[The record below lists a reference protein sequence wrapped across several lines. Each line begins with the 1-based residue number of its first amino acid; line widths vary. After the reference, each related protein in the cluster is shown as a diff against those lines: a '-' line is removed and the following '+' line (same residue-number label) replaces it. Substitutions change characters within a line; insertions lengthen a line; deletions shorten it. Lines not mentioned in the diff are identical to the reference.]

1 MMDLKNLMMLDE
13 ENLELMEEKNLPLVS
28 AVCVESTNVSG
39 KKSLAYAILPQKEE
53 KENTGMISTKALKKL
68 MRATG
73 LAVPETIPTSNSGT
87 DGSKA
92 AELIQPY
99 LGGEF
104 RSYCLLALPQIH
116 HIEISRQSGFYYLG
130 RHRAC
135 FVNLVLFRKMLCLEQ
150 FLNFY
155 KLLPGISQH
164 FLLEIPGSKKE

>member
-13 ENLELMEEKNLPLVS
+13 EDLEIMEEKNLPLVS

-99 LGGEF
+99 LGVESSEVTVSWLCRKYITSKYRGRAGF
-104 RSYCLLALPQIH
+104 TIWVVTGLAL
-116 HIEISRQSGFYYLG
+116 
-130 RHRAC
+130 
-135 FVNLVLFRKMLCLEQ
+135 
-150 FLNFY
+150 
-155 KLLPGISQH
+155 
-164 FLLEIPGSKKE
+164 